1 MGITGSRK
9 PSCPG
14 WKKVPGKEES
24 DLDRKAASALGRR
37 FTQRRG
43 LPTGLWPH
51 LLPRVPGVAGK
62 SHTRPASRPECLC
75 PFCLQSTCSPVPAS
89 LITSFHPSDVVGWP
103 FPRGAAYKRSA
114 YVLFSL
120 CRFRVALTRPC
131 PWFPGDGPCHHCPA
145 PLSAAPDARRR
156 GPILHG
162 EWLSESAPQ
171 VRTGNS
177 EGSWFVFSF
186 KGLTGESAQF
196 GNISLN
202 LGRALG
208 DTTSCLIDWG
218 ISLPDKWWFQ
228 K

>member
-1 MGITGSRK
+1 MGG
-9 PSCPG
+9 
-14 WKKVPGKEES
+14 
-24 DLDRKAASALGRR
+24 ALRSG
-37 FTQRRG
+37 G
-43 LPTGLWPH
+43 
-51 LLPRVPGVAGK
+51 
-62 SHTRPASRPECLC
+62 ASRPPRWPLAT
-75 PFCLQSTCSPVPAS
+75 PPPSGAWSGWQVPHSACLQASMPVSFLPAIHLLTCARKFDNQFSPFRCCWMA
-89 LITSFHPSDVVGWP
+89 

-114 YVLFSL
+114 YVLFAL